1 MKRPHD
7 FAANQKTKSPAADT
21 PPAPFPS
28 LQCARPLARATI
40 PSVRPRRE
48 ELPQNACTAAPR
60 PLRRKSAATEKRA
73 LSPLFPARL
82 HWPEIPPAAHRGKSA
97 PTLPARK
104 MSFPAAAN
112 VAIPR
117 SHTPLPASSQTELPP
132 QPLRFAHR
140 FPPPAEQSLLPSN
153 SPTRKY
159 ALGVPYLSADRSPRS
174 RLGAPAIRNS
184 PFRRHSRRVPANP
197 SSPRHSRFAART
209 FHPRSV
215 TPSGACT
222 SKSSRRA
229 PICPNVTSASR
240 AISGVNA
247 RFSGC
252 RNPGAPIHP
261 ATTESKAR
269 YNTPAAYTHVEAKI
283 SAM

>member
-1 MKRPHD
+1 MKRPRD

-60 PLRRKSAATEKRA
+60 PLRRKSAATEKPA
-73 LSPLFPARL
+73 PSPLFQAKL
-82 HWPEIPPAAHRGKSA
+82 HSPEIPPAAHRGKSA

-174 RLGAPAIRNS
+174 RLCAPAIRNS
-184 PFRRHSRRVPANP
+184 PFLRHSRRVPANP
-197 SSPRHSRFAART
+197 SSPRHSRFAAASARALRSRNGCRRLRGIPAPT
-209 FHPRSV
+209 RHSALPRALSI
-215 TPSGACT
+215 PAA
-222 SKSSRRA
+222 SRRPA
-229 PICPNVTSASR
+229 PARQNLRVVRRSARTSHQ
-240 AISGVNA
+240 
-247 RFSGC
+247 
-252 RNPGAPIHP
+252 HP
-261 ATTESKAR
+261 AP
-269 YNTPAAYTHVEAKI
+269 YQAYTRA
-283 SAM
+283 SPD

>member
-1 MKRPHD
+1 MKRPRD

-28 LQCARPLARATI
+28 LPCARLLARATI

-60 PLRRKSAATEKRA
+60 PLRRKSAATEKRELA
-73 LSPLFPARL
+73 RLFPAKLRS
-82 HWPEIPPAAHRGKSA
+82 PEIPSTVHRGKSA
-97 PTLPARK
+97 PMLPARK

-140 FPPPAEQSLLPSN
+140 FPPPAAQSLLPSN

-159 ALGVPYLSADRSPRS
+159 ALGVPYLSAGRLPRS
-174 RLGAPAIRNS
+174 RLCVPAIRNW
-184 PFRRHSRRVPANP
+184 PFPRRWRRALANP
-197 SSPRHSRFAART
+197 SSPRHSRFAA
-209 FHPRSV
+209 
-215 TPSGACT
+215 
-222 SKSSRRA
+222 
-229 PICPNVTSASR
+229 TSARALPSR
-240 AISGVNA
+240 N
-247 RFSGC
+247 GC
-252 RNPGAPIHP
+252 RPLHEIPAP
-261 ATTESKAR
+261 TDRKSTRLNS
-269 YNTPAAYTHVEAKI
+269 
-283 SAM
+283 S